1 MFKKYKKGLMFMFG
15 EYVKQ
20 ERLKKDLSLREFCRR
35 ISYDAGNWSKIERG
49 ILPPPQDEETLTKI
63 ANVLNISDTTA
74 KQELFDLSHIS
85 AGLLPPDFLSEKE
98 LVMSLPLFLRTV
110 KNIKP
115 TKEQLDNLINLMQK
129 GI

>member
-1 MFKKYKKGLMFMFG
+1 MFG